1 MAEDRRIR
9 EAESEAYQ
17 AAAVERTTRLSS
29 RIAYLEK
36 ELQNTTKDFILCE
49 SPAARICI
57 DIQKH
62 PKWRQIMYTCHCN
75 SIYCSGE
82 GCLYGQEA
90 S

>member
-49 SPAARICI
+49 SPAAHLHRHTEAP
-57 DIQKH
+57 QMAANYVH
-62 PKWRQIMYTCHCN
+62 VPLQ
-75 SIYCSGE
+75 
-82 GCLYGQEA
+82 LYILFW
-90 S
+90 